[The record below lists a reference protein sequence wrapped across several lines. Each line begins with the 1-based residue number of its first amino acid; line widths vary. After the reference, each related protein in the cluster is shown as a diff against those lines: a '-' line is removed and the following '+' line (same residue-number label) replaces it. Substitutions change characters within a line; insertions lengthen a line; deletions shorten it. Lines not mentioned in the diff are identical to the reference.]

1 MTAGPVEPTDR
12 LAALDALR
20 GVALLGLLIASVRQM
35 FLPWNV
41 AQFAVPPDRVSG
53 WLDWGFFDALVD
65 LKFITIF
72 SLLFGAGFAL
82 QSARL
87 EAADPRWTR
96 TCLRRLALLA
106 ACGLLLGM
114 LVYPAEILL
123 PYAAAGLLLF
133 MVRRWSAQALF
144 RTGLVLVATTVVW
157 GYQFGTLGR
166 VSPGVTLA
174 SAVAFSAAAYF
185 TGDGDWRLALAL
197 VAALLCTTVVAL
209 AVHDD
214 PRPLGTSVAAEFELA
229 VQAFEAMRHGGPAT
243 WPREFAV
250 RQSGSFRDLA
260 ELNRAQHGQV
270 LAWFGVMMLWRT
282 LGLFMIGAAIARSGA
297 LTESRPAFWRRVSV
311 VALSIGLPLSL
322 LATLL
327 QSREIQGD
335 TDWRWPE
342 WAHVASAFPLA
353 LGFAARVMLAEQ
365 LGRRRWWYLRMESAG
380 RMALTV
386 YVLQT
391 LVMALMAERW
401 GFGLYGRFDGP
412 QLTAL
417 AFVTFVLLAEAS
429 HAWLARYKMGPLEWL
444 WRCGTYLSW
453 LPMRRAR

>member
-1 MTAGPVEPTDR
+1 MTTGPVDPTGR

-20 GVALLGLLIASVRQM
+20 GVALLGLLLASVRQM

-41 AQFAVPPDRVSG
+41 AQFAVPPDRLVG
-53 WLDWGFFDALVD
+53 WLDWGLFDALVD

-82 QSARL
+82 QAARL
-87 EAADPRWTR
+87 ESTDPRWPGTY
-96 TCLRRLALLA
+96 LRRLGLLA
-106 ACGLLLGM
+106 GCGLVIGL
-114 LVYPAEILL
+114 LVYPAEVLL
-123 PYAAAGLLLF
+123 PFAAAGLLLF
-133 MVRRWSAQALF
+133 AVRRWSVQALF

-157 GYQFGTLGR
+157 GYQLGTLGR

-174 SAVAFSAAAYF
+174 SAAAFSAAVYF
-185 TGDGDWRLALAL
+185 TEDGDWRVALSL
-197 VAALLCTTVVAL
+197 VVALLCAAVVAL

-214 PRPLGTSVAAEFELA
+214 PRPLGASVAAEFDIAMGTL
-229 VQAFEAMRHGGPAT
+229 EAMRHGDPTT

-250 RQSGSFRDLA
+250 RQTGSFGDLL
-260 ELNRAQHGQV
+260 ELNREQHSRM

-297 LTESRPAFWRRVSV
+297 LTDAHPRFWRRVSV

-327 QSREIQGD
+327 QSREIQGQ

-353 LGFAARVMLAEQ
+353 LGFAARVMMTEQ
-365 LGRRRWWYLRMESAG
+365 LGRHRWWYARMESAG
-380 RMALTV
+380 RMALTI
-386 YVLQT
+386 YVVQSLA
-391 LVMALMAERW
+391 MALLAERW
-401 GFGLYGRFDGP
+401 GLGLYGRLEGA

-417 AFVTFVLLAEAS
+417 AFVTFAMLAEAS
-429 HAWLARYKMGPLEWL
+429 HAWLSRYRMGPLEWL
-444 WRCGTYLSW
+444 WRCGTYLRW
-453 LPMRRAR
+453 LPLRRGA

>member
-1 MTAGPVEPTDR
+1 MTAGPVDPTGR
-12 LAALDALR
+12 VAALDALR

-41 AQFAVPPDRVSG
+41 ARFAVPPDRLSG
-53 WLDWGFFDALVD
+53 WLDWGLFDALVD
-65 LKFITIF
+65 LKFITLF

-87 EAADPRWTR
+87 EAVDPRWTA
-96 TCLRRLALLA
+96 TYLRRLGLLA
-106 ACGLLLGM
+106 ACGLLLGL

-133 MVRRWSAQALF
+133 AVRRWSAQALF

-166 VSPGVTLA
+166 VSPVVTLA
-174 SAVAFSAAAYF
+174 SAAAFSAAAYL
-185 TGDGDWRLALAL
+185 TDDGDWRIALAL
-197 VAALLCTTVVAL
+197 VAALLCATVVVL

-214 PRPLGTSVAAEFELA
+214 PRPLGATVAVEFDLA
-229 VQAFEAMRHGGPAT
+229 AQAFESMRHDDPTA

-250 RQSGSFRDLA
+250 RQTGSFRDLLD
-260 ELNRAQHGQV
+260 LNRQQHGQV

-297 LTESRPAFWRRVSV
+297 LTESQPALWRRVSV

-327 QSREIQGD
+327 QSREIQGHS
-335 TDWRWPE
+335 DWRWPE

-380 RMALTV
+380 RMALTI

-391 LVMALMAERW
+391 LAMALLAERW
-401 GFGLYGRFDGP
+401 GFGLYGRLDGP

-429 HAWLARYKMGPLEWL
+429 HAWLARCHMGPLEWL
-444 WRCGTYLSW
+444 WRCGTYLRW
-453 LPMRRAR
+453 LPLRRAR